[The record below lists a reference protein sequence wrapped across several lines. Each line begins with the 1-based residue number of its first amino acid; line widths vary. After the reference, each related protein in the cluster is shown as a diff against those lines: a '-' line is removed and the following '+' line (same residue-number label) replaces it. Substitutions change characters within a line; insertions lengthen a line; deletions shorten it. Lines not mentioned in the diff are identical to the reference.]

1 MLRQQIEAAGYE
13 LLEEKDMR
21 RLSDSNIITL
31 ILDFEDGTPLKFL
44 YADYLTPE
52 QRIKTFSQL
61 LGDIKSGLIEEIRKE
76 PMHIHRGV
84 KVIGFYHVKGRQDKE

>member
-21 RLSDSNIITL
+21 RLSDSNVIAL
-31 ILDFEDGTPLKFL
+31 ILDFKDGTPLKFL

-52 QRIKTFSQL
+52 QRIKTFSQF
-61 LGDIKSGLIEEIRKE
+61 LGDIRSGLIDEVQKD
-76 PMHIHRGV
+76 PLHIHRGV
-84 KVIGFYHVKGRQDKE
+84 KVIGFYHVKGKQDKE